1 MWIGACKGFS
11 YGFRDFHPSIA
22 NFVVFV
28 WHSWLCVSFADLGQT
43 SRTISGVDRVR
54 EQGPSRTPSPSV
66 GSFQDMAARR
76 PRQDVPMMH
85 RVTPPQLSRCHI
97 PNEEQ
102 LMPFEIPLSHKS
114 TYMLSIMILSYPRPM
129 LMPLPMSCRFWRDA
143 QNPETTNSGRRSSP
157 AGTRRSMGGWREK
170 KASNVFSHRRG
181 MCASPCKMWT
191 SLRNGELVDP
201 VPGGVLNH
209 RPPPILRVWLLIS
222 PLTMMAKERNPRR
235 ISMKHRSFQSSVVGG
250 RNPRLI
256 VSYERPRPKLT
267 ARTQVSGWGR
277 RGRLLPRGAFLPG
290 PGLPSEEGLR
300 EREILGVTLL

>member
-22 NFVVFV
+22 KFVVFV

-76 PRQDVPMMH
+76 PRQDVPMVH
-85 RVTPPQLSRCHI
+85 RVTLP
-97 PNEEQ
+97 
-102 LMPFEIPLSHKS
+102 
-114 TYMLSIMILSYPRPM
+114 TV
-129 LMPLPMSCRFWRDA
+129 PLPHSQRGATHAIRDPTVP
-143 QNPETTNSGRRSSP
+143 QKHVHVVHNDSIIPETEVDATSDELQILERRTKSRNDQQWEEKLTCGDEEVNGRLKRKN
-157 AGTRRSMGGWREK
+157 AN
-170 KASNVFSHRRG
+170 NVFSHRRG

-222 PLTMMAKERNPRR
+222 PLTMMAKERNPKR
-235 ISMKHRSFQSSVVGG
+235 ILMKHMSFQSSVVGG

-267 ARTQVSGWGR
+267 ARTQVSGRGR
-277 RGRLLPRGAFLPG
+277 RGRLLPRGAFLPR

-300 EREILGVTLL
+300 EREILGLTLL